1 MDHPKDMTPSQRAV
15 RLLELLERGRRLS
28 VRDAAR
34 RLGVQRHSVYR
45 IVNSLSVVRPDL
57 RIESGEIFEEEI

>member
-1 MDHPKDMTPSQRAV
+1 MTPSQRAV